1 MNTSNKNKIIRRKS
15 SSIKKP
21 AGYKER
27 MFHKQWGDECNK
39 RKIIKDPKHS
49 PRMFLWR
56 RMLESSIYGKNYYF
70 KALQSYKISDKSK
83 KDIQKLKIDYQKI
96 IDYLE
101 EPKKD
106 KKQKEI
112 VYKILKKYEIQIYFE
127 EVLKYHKVLPNNKF
141 KLHSRKKKSSKK
153 GILNRGNYTRNAK
166 QYGQK
171 NKKIINTVKDAIQSF
186 QDTYIH
192 AYDIKCFYDNRNVNN
207 ENNYEYTDED
217 YCKEKHCI
225 QAMRANMCRNRKET
239 KTILNGDFETCKSE
253 INDGK
258 INRALCRGSNEESE
272 RFLLYLGEPKNY
284 QFRTGTN
291 LKRKPVTINCN
302 GKKYIIQK
310 STPSGARIYNMVGIN
325 SPNKFIGETIDD
337 MRNKTHYNL
346 PFGERTHPDF
356 IL

>member
-1 MNTSNKNKIIRRKS
+1 MSTTKKIIRRKS
-15 SSIKKP
+15 SDIKKP
-21 AGYKER
+21 KNYKER

-39 RKIIKDPKHS
+39 RKIMKDPKHS

-83 KDIQKLKIDYQKI
+83 KDIQKLKTDYQKI

-101 EPKKD
+101 TPKKN

-112 VYKILKKYEIQIYFE
+112 VYQILKKYGIQIYFE
-127 EVLKYHKVLPNNKF
+127 EVLKYHKVLINNKF
-141 KLHSRKKKSSKK
+141 KLHSRKKKNNKK
-153 GILNRGNYTRNAK
+153 GILKRGNFTRSAK

-171 NKKIINTVKDAIQSF
+171 NKKIINTMQDAIQSF
-186 QDTYIH
+186 QDTYIQ
-192 AYDIKCFYDNRNVNN
+192 AYDIKGFYDNRNVNN
-207 ENNYEYTDED
+207 DNNYTYTDED
-217 YCKEKHCI
+217 YCKEKYCI
-225 QAMRANMCRNRKET
+225 QAMRANMCRHRKET
-239 KTILNGDFETCKSE
+239 KIILNGDFETCKLE

-258 INRALCRGSNEESE
+258 IDRALCRGSNEESE

-284 QFRTGTN
+284 QFRPGSN
-291 LKRKPVTINCN
+291 LKRNPVRIKCK
-302 GKKYIIQK
+302 GKEYLIHK

-325 SPNKFIGETIDD
+325 SPNQLLGETIAD
-337 MRNKTHYNL
+337 MKNKLHYRL